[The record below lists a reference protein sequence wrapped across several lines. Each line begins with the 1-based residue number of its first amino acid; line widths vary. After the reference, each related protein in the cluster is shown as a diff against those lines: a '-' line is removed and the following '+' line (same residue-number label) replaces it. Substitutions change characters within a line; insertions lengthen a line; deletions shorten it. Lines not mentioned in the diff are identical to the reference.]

1 MDRGHVLTGREQ
13 LVVSNLHSKKH
24 QELMKEPQGLQ
35 LYLQGQMGSRY
46 KHVPI
51 SIQKAVSALKKG
63 LSSMNIIKF
72 ENFRYWC

>member
-1 MDRGHVLTGREQ
+1 MDRGHILPGREQ

-35 LYLQGQMGSRY
+35 LYLQGQMGSMY

-51 SIQKAVSALKKG
+51 SIQKAISALKKEF
-63 LSSMNIIKF
+63 SSMIIIKF
-72 ENFRYWC
+72 ENFQYWC